1 MITICLIKKEH
12 TQIRENT
19 LSKTQ
24 SETTYLFS
32 NSLNHTFNGIK
43 VACWNH

>member
-19 LSKTQ
+19 LSKHKAKLR
-24 SETTYLFS
+24 TYS
-32 NSLNHTFNGIK
+32 VIH
-43 VACWNH
+43 